1 MQISITITAFLVSCF
16 KHPLARNMLSIYR
29 TDEPRSGEAK
39 QNKHHCA
46 PVLQPTTSHNRKT
59 AEDRLRVEQPC
70 GATPGV
76 TAGGALALVGKAAG
90 TRKTSSLKA
99 AAAAADGSSS
109 SSKHLLH
116 ESRRRLR
123 IIKERKPAEL
133 DRSEQQI
140 ALISRGL
147 YGVPSSVGGGAG
159 PGEGPSGRTPFIS
172 TDRRKAAIM

>member
-1 MQISITITAFLVSCF
+1 
-16 KHPLARNMLSIYR
+16 MLSIYR

-59 AEDRLRVEQPC
+59 AEDRLRIEQPC

-76 TAGGALALVGKAAG
+76 TVGGALVLVGKAAG
-90 TRKTSSLKA
+90 TRKA
-99 AAAAADGSSS
+99 AAAAADGSSSSS

-147 YGVPSSVGGGAG
+147 
-159 PGEGPSGRTPFIS
+159 
-172 TDRRKAAIM
+172 

>member
-1 MQISITITAFLVSCF
+1 
-16 KHPLARNMLSIYR
+16 MLSIYR
-29 TDEPRSGEAK
+29 TDEPRPGEAK

-76 TAGGALALVGKAAG
+76 TVGGALVLVGKAAG
-90 TRKTSSLKA
+90 TRK

-133 DRSEQQI
+133 DRSEQQL

-147 YGVPSSVGGGAG
+147 
-159 PGEGPSGRTPFIS
+159 
-172 TDRRKAAIM
+172 

>member
-1 MQISITITAFLVSCF
+1 
-16 KHPLARNMLSIYR
+16 MLSIYR
-29 TDEPRSGEAK
+29 TDEPRPGEAK

-109 SSKHLLH
+109 SKHLLH
-116 ESRRRLR
+116 GSRRRLR
-123 IIKERKPAEL
+123 IIKERKPVEL
-133 DRSEQQI
+133 ERSEQQL

-147 YGVPSSVGGGAG
+147 
-159 PGEGPSGRTPFIS
+159 
-172 TDRRKAAIM
+172 

>member
-1 MQISITITAFLVSCF
+1 MTRSPANMQNADLHHSITRVVLQTFPGTPDDSAYVEQTT
-16 KHPLARNMLSIYR
+16 R
-29 TDEPRSGEAK
+29 
-39 QNKHHCA
+39 KHHCA
-46 PVLQPTTSHNRKT
+46 SVLQPTTSHNRKT

-109 SSKHLLH
+109 SSSSKHLLH
-116 ESRRRLR
+116 GSRRRLR
-123 IIKERKPAEL
+123 IIKERKPVEL
-133 DRSEQQI
+133 ERSEQQL

-147 YGVPSSVGGGAG
+147 
-159 PGEGPSGRTPFIS
+159 
-172 TDRRKAAIM
+172 

>member
-1 MQISITITAFLVSCF
+1 MQNADLHHSITRVVLQTFPGTPDDSAYVEQTT
-16 KHPLARNMLSIYR
+16 R
-29 TDEPRSGEAK
+29 
-39 QNKHHCA
+39 KHHCA
-46 PVLQPTTSHNRKT
+46 SVLQPTTSHNRKT

-76 TAGGALALVGKAAG
+76 TVGGALVLVGKAAG
-90 TRKTSSLKA
+90 TRK
-99 AAAAADGSSS
+99 AAAAADGSSSS

-147 YGVPSSVGGGAG
+147 
-159 PGEGPSGRTPFIS
+159 
-172 TDRRKAAIM
+172 

>member
-29 TDEPRSGEAK
+29 TDEPRPGEAK

-76 TAGGALALVGKAAG
+76 TVGGALVLVGKAAG
-90 TRKTSSLKA
+90 TRK

-133 DRSEQQI
+133 DRSEQQL

-147 YGVPSSVGGGAG
+147 
-159 PGEGPSGRTPFIS
+159 
-172 TDRRKAAIM
+172 